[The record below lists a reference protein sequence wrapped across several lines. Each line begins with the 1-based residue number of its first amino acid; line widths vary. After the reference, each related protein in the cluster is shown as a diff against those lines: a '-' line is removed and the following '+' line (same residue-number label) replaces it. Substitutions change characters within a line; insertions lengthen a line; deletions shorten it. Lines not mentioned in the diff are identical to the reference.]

1 MKVLI
6 TGAGG
11 MVGSHMA
18 ERLAAEGCETLG
30 TYYRP
35 SVSLTELDP
44 EIPLIECDVRYP
56 QSVEKILTD
65 FRPDWIFHLA
75 AQSYPSVSWERPYET
90 LETNIGG
97 TAAVFEGV
105 KAVRRMSDASY
116 DPMVVVA
123 CSSAEYGESFQLS
136 GGSRVREDAPL
147 LPLHPYGV
155 SKVGQ
160 DLLAFQYF
168 RNDRIRCIR
177 ARIFN
182 STGVRK
188 TGDVTSDFARRAVLA
203 KRAGNPAVRTGN
215 LDTRRAILDQR
226 DLVEALLLLAGRGR
240 PGEAY
245 NICGETVCTAREILE
260 MIGEQLN
267 FPLRPEIDPL
277 LLRPSDE
284 PLIAGDVAKLRRDTG
299 WRQKYSLEQTVADML
314 EYWQNRAGR

>member
-1 MKVLI
+1 MSFAAFQRSVRQHEHRRARPERPPSQNSMKKELPEFRLRLQVKAGLTGYAQVYGKYNTTPYDKLLMDLMYIARPGDPAGSVHSVCHGKNSLQSGKHGGRGRRTDDGVGRGNRERREGKMKVLI

-136 GGSRVREDAPL
+136 GGRPGAGGCASASSSSVRSQQGGAGPA
-147 LPLHPYGV
+147 GV
-155 SKVGQ
+155 SV
-160 DLLAFQYF
+160 
-168 RNDRIRCIR
+168 
-177 ARIFN
+177 
-182 STGVRK
+182 
-188 TGDVTSDFARRAVLA
+188 
-203 KRAGNPAVRTGN
+203 
-215 LDTRRAILDQR
+215 
-226 DLVEALLLLAGRGR
+226 
-240 PGEAY
+240 
-245 NICGETVCTAREILE
+245 
-260 MIGEQLN
+260 
-267 FPLRPEIDPL
+267 FPE
-277 LLRPSDE
+277 
-284 PLIAGDVAKLRRDTG
+284 
-299 WRQKYSLEQTVADML
+299 RQESGA
-314 EYWQNRAGR
+314 